1 MALLVPCPRC
11 GPRPVDEF
19 IHAEMPRV
27 PEGLTDPDLADLD
40 RVFMRDNPSGPALE
54 AWFHQAGC
62 RRWAHLERDRTT
74 DQWL

>member
-1 MALLVPCPRC
+1 
-11 GPRPVDEF
+11 
-19 IHAEMPRV
+19 V